1 MNKNNRPNEML
12 QLTIDKFTFQFPA
25 DLRYTEAGIWIR
37 IEDQRARLGISDFIQ
52 QKSGDITFATV
63 VPVGTP
69 VSPDIEVGTI
79 ETVKANVSIF
89 SPLRG
94 TVVEV
99 NSRLEYEAELINQ
112 DPYGQG
118 WLAVIESSG
127 WETDSAAL
135 LGAEAYQAVV
145 KQQAE
150 AELAL

>member
-1 MNKNNRPNEML
+1 M
-12 QLTIDKFTFQFPA
+12 
-25 DLRYTEAGIWIR
+25 
-37 IEDQRARLGISDFIQ
+37 
-52 QKSGDITFATV
+52 
-63 VPVGTP
+63 
-69 VSPDIEVGTI
+69 SPDIEVGTI

-150 AELAL
+150 AELA

>member
-1 MNKNNRPNEML
+1 MSDQNMPNEML
-12 QLTIDKFTFQFPA
+12 QLTVDKFTFRFPT
-25 DLRYTEAGIWIR
+25 DLRYTEVGVWIR
-37 IEDQRARLGISDFIQ
+37 IEGRRARLGISDFIQ

-63 VPVGTP
+63 VAVGTEL
-69 VSPDIEVGTI
+69 SPNTEVGTI

-118 WLAVIESSG
+118 WLAVIEYSD
-127 WETDSAAL
+127 WEQDSVGL
-135 LGAEAYQAVV
+135 LDAEAYRAAVQ
-145 KQQAE
+145 QQAE